1 MKVVILREKIT
12 DVRSALP
19 VYLSDV
25 SIPEIQTRKRKS

>member
-1 MKVVILREKIT
+1 MVLREKIT

-25 SIPEIQTRKRKS
+25 SIPQLQTRKRKR